1 MLLDL
6 ISAEFFRCLWL
17 SDSSR
22 FGENVIRFDAD
33 ISSSVHIDNKKKD
46 IFILGEGLM
55 KGLDDTALIIE
66 K

>member
-1 MLLDL
+1 MVLDL
-6 ISAEFFRCLWL
+6 ISVEVFRCLWL

-22 FGENVIRFDAD
+22 FGKKVIRFDAD
-33 ISSSVHIDNKKKD
+33 ISSSVHIDNKKKY